1 MDKINLEHDARI
13 LKMKLDV
20 EKMYRDESTMRG
32 LRARAN
38 SGVSGFAL
46 FGDNV
51 GKIVNPR

>member
-1 MDKINLEHDARI
+1 MKQDIEKIYSE
-13 LKMKLDV
+13 
-20 EKMYRDESTMRG
+20 ECTMRG
-32 LRARAN
+32 LRARAS